1 MAKIIYIG
9 GNKGGSGKTSV
20 AHLLCTGLAL
30 LNRTAALVTTDNR
43 PLRSSQGRP
52 YNILDGR
59 EGKALA
65 ALIEAATRSKDDAY
79 LVIDGGATRHG
90 EFDKTISKYAALFLI
105 PFTACIEDMELASA
119 YCLEHPHSFVVPN
132 RWTTNSMAAKADKVL
147 LDQMEEALPG
157 RVMPPVPD
165 TRGSGMLLENEIIAK
180 DINTRTRNVARAL
193 AINVLEK
200 LLPAG

>member
-1 MAKIIYIG
+1 MARILYVG
-9 GNKGGSGKTSV
+9 GNKGGSGKTSI

-43 PLRSSQGRP
+43 PLRSSVGRP

-59 EGKALA
+59 DGKALA
-65 ALIEAATRSKDDAY
+65 ALIEAALKTKDDSY

-90 EFDKTISKYAALFLI
+90 EFDKTISKYASMFLI
-105 PFTACIEDMELASA
+105 PFTPCIEDMELASG

-132 RWTTNSMAAKADKVL
+132 RWTTNSMAMRADKVL
-147 LDQMEEALPG
+147 LDQMEGALPG

-165 TRGSGMLLENEIIAK
+165 TRGSGMLLENEITAK
-180 DINTRTRNVARAL
+180 DINTRTRNVARSL